1 MRPGNGSVLS
11 GATSCFEAGRLVRQR
26 LTSLRLKHPG
36 GQKSG
41 RPCSRSLALRA
52 ENRHCR
58 RPKHQ
63 CLQSVNPTSPAATG
77 DLRGDR
83 GETLVNKVTAIPAAT
98 GDLRG
103 DRGDETPIF
112 SNAKPAA
119 TGDLR
124 GDRGPFSK
132 SNPLT
137 NLRLPAICGVTEGEN
152 QTHQG
157 RLYLRLPAI
166 CGVTEGAG
174 FN

>member
-36 GQKSG
+36 GKKSG

-77 DLRGDR
+77 DLWGDR
-83 GETLVNKVTAIPAAT
+83 GLIAEYGLSLGPAAT
-98 GDLRG
+98 GDLWG
-103 DRGDETPIF
+103 DRGDRID
-112 SNAKPAA
+112 SQGIKWPAA
-119 TGDLR
+119 TGDLW
-124 GDRGPFSK
+124 GDRG
-132 SNPLT
+132 
-137 NLRLPAICGVTEGEN
+137 R
-152 QTHQG
+152 
-157 RLYLRLPAI
+157 
-166 CGVTEGAG
+166 
-174 FN
+174 